1 MKRNFIPM
9 VMLLVIA
16 AIFALRYLTACK
28 RPDYRAESRGTL
40 PANAY
45 YKEGS
50 KRFVIE
56 RIEVVTDDMAYN
68 DRRGVYLI
76 RDTETGHTPPP
87 PFDKKR
93 TSWGLRLEAV
103 IAEAAAEEAG

>member
-76 RDTETGHTPPP
+76 RDTETGQEYFGVSGIGITELGSHHSGRATHE
-87 PFDKKR
+87 D
-93 TSWGLRLEAV
+93 EQ
-103 IAEAAAEEAG
+103 